1 MTAFSEAAQ
10 RVASGSEP
18 ASEAAALVQELSVDE
33 KLGCLDGDLPY
44 WPGLMEMMSGGYNRR
59 TWPAAVVDRLGVPGI
74 HFADGP
80 RGCVVGPSTVF
91 PVSMAR
97 GAAFDPDLEREIGR
111 AIGAELRAN
120 GATCTGAVCMN
131 LLRHPAW
138 GRAQETYGE
147 DPHHVGEMALALTEG
162 LQDHVMACMKHFAL
176 NSMENARFSVDVTV
190 GERALHEI
198 YLPHFRKVAEAGV
211 ASVMSAYN
219 SVNGEWCGENR
230 TLLIDILRDE
240 WEWDGFVITDFI
252 AGLRDP
258 VKSVGAGQNIEMPFR
273 QQRAMA
279 LAGGLADGTLSIDD
293 VDARV
298 TETIATLLRFAWVFD
313 HSMDSSVVASTEHRA
328 LARRAAAES
337 MVLLRNER
345 TDGAPFLPVDP
356 TALQRVAV
364 LGRLSDVCNTG
375 DNGSSNV
382 RQPRVVTPLAGLQAA
397 LPEVALVHSVDDAS
411 LADDADLV
419 VVVVGYDRHDEGE
432 FISDGGSS
440 DGDSGLAIGMPPMSH
455 PELGLPE
462 GFEAPSADNDA
473 RSATDTTDRPPGEF
487 GEGGGDRLSLQLHA
501 PDVQLI
507 EEARSRSDQVVVVVE
522 AGSAVVM
529 PWLESIPATLLI
541 WYPGMEGGHALAD
554 VLFGSAEPGGRLP
567 FAIPTDEHQLVP
579 FDRDATAV
587 TYELLHGQWLLDAND
602 RPPCRSFGFGLG
614 YTSFDVSDVRLEG
627 SAAEVAPTILAMVEN
642 TGDRAGSTVV
652 QVYGS
657 VPGSTHE
664 RPRQRLIGFD
674 KVFLDAGQRAQ
685 VLILVEVS
693 LLDLR
698 SDGAWV
704 TEPLDIELRVG
715 LDAEQAAQASP
726 IVVAP
731 N

>member
-1 MTAFSEAAQ
+1 MFSDAAQ
-10 RVASGSEP
+10 RVSSGSDATE
-18 ASEAAALVQELSVDE
+18 EAAALVQELSIDE
-33 KLGCLDGDLPY
+33 KLACLDGDLPY
-44 WPGLMEMMSGGYNRR
+44 WPGLMDMMTGGYNKR
-59 TWPAAVVDRLGVPGI
+59 TWPAAVVERLGIPGI

-97 GAAFDPDLEREIGR
+97 GASFDPDLEREIGR

-120 GATCTGAVCMN
+120 GATYTGAVCMN

-162 LQDHVMACMKHFAL
+162 LQEHVMACMKHFAL
-176 NSMENARFSVDVTV
+176 NSMENARFGVDVTAD
-190 GERALHEI
+190 ERALHEV

-230 TLLIDILRDE
+230 TLLVDILRDE
-240 WEWDGFVITDFI
+240 WEWNGFVITDFI

-258 VKSVGAGQNIEMPFR
+258 IKSVGAGQNIEMPFR

-279 LAGGLADGTLSIDD
+279 LAGGLADGTLTVDD
-293 VDARV
+293 VDMRV
-298 TETIATLLRFAWVFD
+298 VETVATLLRFAWVFD
-313 HSMDSSVVASTEHRA
+313 HSVDDSVIASEEHRA
-328 LARRAAAES
+328 LARRAAIES
-337 MVLLRNER
+337 MVVLRNEVE
-345 TDGAPFLPVDP
+345 DGSPLLPIDP
-356 TALQRVAV
+356 STVGTVAV
-364 LGRLSDVCNTG
+364 LGRLGDKRNTG

-382 RQPRVVTPLAGLQAA
+382 LQPNVVTPLAGLRTA
-397 LPEVALVHSVDDAS
+397 LPDAQVVHSVDDAS
-411 LADDADLV
+411 AATGADLV

-432 FISDGGSS
+432 FISEM
-440 DGDSGLAIGMPPMSH
+440 DGDGDVGLAVGMPPMGH

-462 GFEAPSADNDA
+462 GFEMPYGENSP
-473 RSATDTTDRPPGEF
+473 RSAPEDPDRPAGEF
-487 GEGGGDRLSLQLHA
+487 GEGGGDRRSLHLHD
-501 PDVQLI
+501 PDVALI
-507 EEARSRSDQVVVVVE
+507 EAARSISDRVVVVVE

-529 PWLESIPATLLI
+529 PWLDSVPATMLI

-567 FAIPTDEHQLVP
+567 FAVPVDDADLVP
-579 FDRDATAV
+579 FDRSATAV
-587 TYELLHGQWLLDAND
+587 TYDLLHGQWLLDANHVEPH
-602 RPPCRSFGFGLG
+602 RPFGFGLG
-614 YTSFDVSDVRLEG
+614 YTTFDISEVRVEGLG
-627 SAAEVAPTILAMVEN
+627 SASATVLATVEN
-642 TGDRAGSTVV
+642 TGERAGTTVV

-657 VPGSTHE
+657 VPGSTHQ
-664 RPRQRLIGFD
+664 RPRQRLVGFA
-674 KVFLDAGQRAQ
+674 KVGLDAGQRAQ
-685 VLILVEVS
+685 VLIEVERS

-698 SDGAWV
+698 LDGAWV

-715 LDAEQAAQASP
+715 LDARQASSAEP
-726 IVVAP
+726 IVLPA